1 MTRARLT
8 PMQKHRYEQ
17 LFAIAADD
25 NKYDF
30 DDTTTEEEVSARADE
45 EAWQGL
51 IEEWP
56 GLATYTGAD
65 D

>member
-8 PMQKHRYEQ
+8 RQQKHRYEQ
-17 LFAIAADD
+17 LFAIAADELD
-25 NKYDF
+25 GSNF
-30 DDTTTEEEVSARADE
+30 AETEVSERADE
-45 EAWQGL
+45 EAWRGL

-56 GLATYTGAD
+56 ELAIYTGAD